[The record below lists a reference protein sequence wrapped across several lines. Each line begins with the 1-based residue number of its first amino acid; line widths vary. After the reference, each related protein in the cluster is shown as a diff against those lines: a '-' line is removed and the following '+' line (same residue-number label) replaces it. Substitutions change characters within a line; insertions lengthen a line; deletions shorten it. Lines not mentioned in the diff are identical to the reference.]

1 MEPEFLTVE
10 DVLGL
15 HEEQIALYG
24 GSAGVRD
31 QSVLESAVQMPASG
45 FGESFFH
52 EDLAAMAGA
61 YLFHIVKNH
70 PFVDG
75 NKRTG
80 LHAALVFLDV
90 NGYLLDA
97 PDGNVEAKVLAVAS
111 GIMSKEAAARFIRE
125 HLMALPES

>member
-1 MEPEFLTVE
+1 ML
-10 DVLGL
+10 DL
-15 HEEQIALYG
+15 HEEQIELYG

-31 QSVLESAVQMPASG
+31 QGALESAVQMPASG
-45 FGESFFH
+45 FGESYFH

-80 LHAALVFLDV
+80 LHATLVFLDV

-97 PDGNVEAKVLAVAS
+97 PDEDVEAMVLAVAS
-111 GIMSKEAAARFIRE
+111 GTASKEEAAQFLRD
-125 HLMALPES
+125 HLTPLPEG